1 MRVED
6 VMTKPVR
13 TVEPGTSLKEV
24 ALLLTELG
32 ISGVP
37 VVANGKV
44 VGVVS
49 EADVLV
55 KERGLNPSLGGFVG
69 LLFDELAETGR
80 KLHARTAGE
89 AMTSPA
95 VVIGPR
101 RPVGEAARKML
112 DRGVNRLPVVD
123 KGRLVGIV
131 TRADLVR
138 AFVRPDSELEHELVD
153 DVMTRTLWID
163 AARVDVEVDM
173 GEVRLTGEVDTRTD
187 AEVVA
192 EHAARIPGV
201 VRVES
206 DLRWSVDDRA
216 RQTRRARIPHRLGEE
231 GR

>member
-49 EADVLV
+49 EADILV

-95 VVIGPR
+95 ITIGPNR
-101 RPVGEAARKML
+101 QVSEAAGLMT
-112 DRGVNRLPVVD
+112 DRMVNRLPVVAD
-123 KGRLVGIV
+123 DGALLGIV
-131 TRADLVR
+131 SRADLVR
-138 AFVRPDSELEHELVD
+138 AFVRSDEEIAREIRD
-153 DVMTRTLWID
+153 DVVLRTLWIEPE
-163 AARVDVEVDM
+163 AVNVQVEN
-173 GEVRLTGEVDTRTD
+173 GEVVLGGHLESQADADLVLHMTRR
-187 AEVVA
+187 V
-192 EHAARIPGV
+192 PGV
-201 VRVES
+201 VSVVSRVTW
-206 DLRWSVDDRA
+206 DADGKRGRRDRTLV
-216 RQTRRARIPHRLGEE
+216 TR
-231 GR
+231 

>member
-1 MRVED
+1 MKVED
-6 VMTKPVR
+6 VMTR
-13 TVEPGTSLKEV
+13 TVTTVMLETPLKAV
-24 ALLLTELG
+24 AAKLLGLG
-32 ISGVP
+32 ISGAP
-37 VVANGKV
+37 VCDRDGRVL
-44 VGVVS
+44 GVVS
-49 EADVLV
+49 ESDVV
-55 KERGLNPSLGGFVG
+55 FKELGPAPRRRAFFAQV
-69 LLFDELAETGR
+69 EHESKKR
-80 KLHARTAGE
+80 ARTAGE